1 MAKAV
6 ALSAADLVP
15 GKPRT
20 QSVMRQR
27 GVVPSAE
34 LVPLQ
39 FRMPPEF
46 VRAFKQA
53 ALDGKVFAK
62 TGTLGEAR
70 ALSGY
75 LVARSGQTVAFSIM
89 CTDHSPSLPADRI
102 AMDKIVAAIADAN

>member
-15 GKPRT
+15 GKPRL

-27 GVVPSAE
+27 GAVPSSE

-53 ALDGKVFAK
+53 ALDRDFKLNELLNEVFIDFMK
-62 TGTLGEAR
+62 RHT
-70 ALSGY
+70 S
-75 LVARSGQTVAFSIM
+75 
-89 CTDHSPSLPADRI
+89 
-102 AMDKIVAAIADAN
+102 

>member
-6 ALSAADLVP
+6 ALTSADLAP
-15 GKPRT
+15 AKPRT
-20 QSVMRQR
+20 QGAMRQR

-53 ALDGKVFAK
+53 ALDRSFKLNELLNVCFQEFMKK
-62 TGTLGEAR
+62 TE
-70 ALSGY
+70 
-75 LVARSGQTVAFSIM
+75 Q
-89 CTDHSPSLPADRI
+89 
-102 AMDKIVAAIADAN
+102 

>member
-6 ALSAADLVP
+6 ALTAADLNP
-15 GKPRT
+15 MKPRAA
-20 QSVMRQR
+20 QGVMRQR

-53 ALDGKVFAK
+53 ALDRDMKLNELLNEIFNEFMK
-62 TGTLGEAR
+62 N
-70 ALSGY
+70 S
-75 LVARSGQTVAFSIM
+75 
-89 CTDHSPSLPADRI
+89 
-102 AMDKIVAAIADAN
+102 

>member
-53 ALDGKVFAK
+53 ALDRDLKLNELLNEVSSVR
-62 TGTLGEAR
+62 TLFEQIHLVGRIGVVLTLANLR
-70 ALSGY
+70 KQHIQRGLLKHGQAQY
-75 LVARSGQTVAFSIM
+75 L
-89 CTDHSPSLPADRI
+89 
-102 AMDKIVAAIADAN
+102 

>member
-6 ALSAADLVP
+6 ALTAADLSP
-15 GKPRT
+15 TKPRT

-27 GVVPSAE
+27 GVVPSAD

-53 ALDGKVFAK
+53 ALDRDLKLNELLVECFQEFMKYAK
-62 TGTLGEAR
+62 DRE
-70 ALSGY
+70 
-75 LVARSGQTVAFSIM
+75 
-89 CTDHSPSLPADRI
+89 PA
-102 AMDKIVAAIADAN
+102 

>member
-6 ALSAADLVP
+6 ALSAADLIP

-53 ALDGKVFAK
+53 ALDRDMKLNELLNFLFVEFMK
-62 TGTLGEAR
+62 
-70 ALSGY
+70 S
-75 LVARSGQTVAFSIM
+75 SQS
-89 CTDHSPSLPADRI
+89 
-102 AMDKIVAAIADAN
+102 